1 MSHPAN
7 SLPNSLIA
15 SLVYARRPKLNFAG
29 AVAEMDAA
37 LRDVGATRY
46 RLLWD
51 QDDLVSFDVDGSRVV
66 LGLGDALRTP
76 TGKISAMV
84 TTLVISIGSGPKAG
98 LPTKLADHGAAL
110 LSAIVERFHASH
122 PPECTLWSEIDHVF
136 AADDFDLML
145 EEAADAL
152 IIGKRARSL
161 PKPAAFNT
169 DARFGTP
176 EVERLMH
183 RLVHQ
188 IVPRSPAKG
197 AVSLAPP
204 MAPRKSRQIAAPVVM
219 DQTATVL
226 PPIPAHA
233 ADFANDAP
241 ATSHP
246 MVGEMRTIRQALY
259 PAKSQKPPHRGKAPL
274 PQRLTIY
281 TMNTTLMLVALPVG
295 SAILVYN
302 MIRGEDLNM
311 NARAIAAT
319 GTIVGLAHLLNLP
332 ALITT

>member
-7 SLPNSLIA
+7 SMIA

-37 LRDVGATRY
+37 LRDVGATSY

-66 LGLGDALRTP
+66 LGLGEALRTP

-84 TTLVISIGSGPKAG
+84 ATLVISIGSGPKAG
-98 LPTKLADHGAAL
+98 LPNKLADHRAAL

-136 AADDFDLML
+136 SADDFDLTL

-152 IIGKRARSL
+152 LIGRRAKPK
-161 PKPAAFNT
+161 PKPAAFNA

-188 IVPRSPAKG
+188 IPPRAIAK
-197 AVSLAPP
+197 APVSLAPP
-204 MAPRKSRQIAAPVVM
+204 MAPRKSRRIAAPAAM
-219 DQTATVL
+219 DQTTTAI
-226 PPIPAHA
+226 PPMPTHA

-241 ATSHP
+241 SLSHP

-259 PAKSQKPPHRGKAPL
+259 PAVTRQPTQRGKAPL

-281 TMNTTLMLVALPVG
+281 TMNATLMLVALPVG

-302 MIRGEDLNM
+302 MIRGEDLNL

-319 GTIVGLAHLLNLP
+319 GTIVGLAHLLNVPGL
-332 ALITT
+332 LTS

>member
-7 SLPNSLIA
+7 SMIA

-37 LRDVGATRY
+37 LREVGATSY

-66 LGLGDALRTP
+66 LGLGDAQQAPSGR
-76 TGKISAMV
+76 ISAMV
-84 TTLVISIGSGPKAG
+84 ATLVISIGTGPKTG
-98 LPTKLADHGAAL
+98 FPGKLASHSAAL

-136 AADDFDLML
+136 TADDFELML
-145 EEAADAL
+145 AEAAEAL
-152 IIGKRARSL
+152 IIGKRAKPA
-161 PKPAAFNT
+161 PKPAAFT
-169 DARFGTP
+169 AEARFGTP
-176 EVERLMH
+176 EVERLMR

-188 IVPRSPAKG
+188 ITPRSPAKTG
-197 AVSLAPP
+197 VSLPPP
-204 MAPRKSRQIAAPVVM
+204 MPPGRSRQIAAPVM
-219 DQTATVL
+219 LPHGQTAL
-226 PPIPAHA
+226 PPLPVHA

-241 ATSHP
+241 GMPHP
-246 MVGEMRTIRQALY
+246 MVGEMRSIRQALY
-259 PAKSQKPPHRGKAPL
+259 PARPAMPQQRCKAPL

-319 GTIVGLAHLLNLP
+319 STIVGLAQLLGQHGL
-332 ALITT
+332 LSV

>member
-1 MSHPAN
+1 MSHPA
-7 SLPNSLIA
+7 NSLIA

-37 LRDVGATRY
+37 LREVGAASY

-66 LGLGDALRTP
+66 LGLGDALRTA

-84 TTLVISIGSGPKAG
+84 TTLVISIGNGPKAG
-98 LPTKLADHGAAL
+98 LPTKLADHRAAL

-122 PPECTLWSEIDHVF
+122 PPECTLWSEIGHVF
-136 AADDFDLML
+136 TADDFDLTL
-145 EEAADAL
+145 AEAAEAL
-152 IIGKRARSL
+152 IIGKRL
-161 PKPAAFNT
+161 KPQPKPPAFNT
-169 DARFGTP
+169 DPRFGTP

-183 RLVHQ
+183 RLAHQ
-188 IVPRSPAKG
+188 IAPRPSTKA

-204 MAPRKSRQIAAPVVM
+204 MPPRKSRQIAAPMVI
-219 DQTATVL
+219 DQTATAV
-226 PPIPAHA
+226 PPMPHHA

-241 ATSHP
+241 AMPHP
-246 MVGEMRTIRQALY
+246 MVGEMRSIRQALY
-259 PAKSQKPPHRGKAPL
+259 PARPRKPQPRGKAPL

-281 TMNTTLMLVALPVG
+281 TMNATLMLVALPVG

-302 MIRGEDLNM
+302 MIRGEDLNL

-319 GTIVGLAHLLNLP
+319 GTIVGLAQLLNLP
-332 ALITT
+332 GLGTT

>member
-7 SLPNSLIA
+7 SMIA

-37 LRDVGATRY
+37 LREVGATSY

-66 LGLGDALRTP
+66 LGFGDAQQAPAGR
-76 TGKISAMV
+76 ISAMV
-84 TTLVISIGSGPKAG
+84 ATLVVSIGSGPKTG
-98 LPTKLADHGAAL
+98 LPGKLASHSPAL

-136 AADDFDLML
+136 TADDFDLML
-145 EEAADAL
+145 AEAAEAL
-152 IIGKRARSL
+152 IIGKRAR
-161 PKPAAFNT
+161 PRAKPAAFA
-169 DARFGTP
+169 DDSRFGTP

-183 RLVHQ
+183 RLAHQ
-188 IVPRSPAKG
+188 ITPRTPAKAG
-197 AVSLAPP
+197 VSLPPP
-204 MAPRKSRQIAAPVVM
+204 MAPAKSRQIAAPVSIEQL
-219 DQTATVL
+219 QTTVPPL
-226 PPIPAHA
+226 PDHV

-241 ATSHP
+241 NMPHP
-246 MVGEMRTIRQALY
+246 MVDEMRTIRQALY
-259 PAKSQKPPHRGKAPL
+259 PAQSTTPQRRCKAPL

-319 GTIVGLAHLLNLP
+319 GTIVGLVQLLGHQGILSV
-332 ALITT
+332 